1 MKIQSIDN
9 RDCRSAIAL
18 WKTHSPN
25 LAAFVYSW
33 DQTPPKLEARL
44 AQRYP
49 GTHLVLQVAVLSA
62 IETLAKL
69 LSFGAKQRSDEE
81 SVSDR
86 NGMEGWLRQT
96 APSMGIKFLR
106 RFFVPKHRR
115 LL

>member
-18 WKTHSPN
+18 WNTHSPN

-62 IETLAKL
+62 IEKLTHNKQVRQQQRPQLAKP
-69 LSFGAKQRSDEE
+69 G
-81 SVSDR
+81 
-86 NGMEGWLRQT
+86 
-96 APSMGIKFLR
+96 
-106 RFFVPKHRR
+106 
-115 LL
+115 